1 MGRQSWQETLAG
13 LEVMSSEIWEGLCWC
28 NNCGGTQGSACRGT
42 FSPSLLFPVLFRS
55 HRLKARFSIT
65 ISMFCSLQCLKTLRG
80 FVFSFSVSGSALYLY
95 SVSRVSGAEVLR
107 VCCIAVPG
115 MLYQQ
120 HRGEVVMNVLSCSTR
135 WRFSLMLI
143 SVPALART
151 LLFLAA
157 VTVRF
162 YEKYPGSAAGTRLLS
177 NGIIYSTLPLWS
189 LTTTSPSTFLPA
201 FSSRVTDLCC
211 YFGLCAKRRSLL
223 VLPTSLFSG
232 LHLVILPGCR
242 PWYGTASWW
251 WSEWAGQ
258 LGRKAGRGGIYK
270 G

>member
-1 MGRQSWQETLAG
+1 M
-13 LEVMSSEIWEGLCWC
+13 
-28 NNCGGTQGSACRGT
+28 
-42 FSPSLLFPVLFRS
+42 
-55 HRLKARFSIT
+55 
-65 ISMFCSLQCLKTLRG
+65 
-80 FVFSFSVSGSALYLY
+80 FSFSVSGSALCLY
-95 SVSRVSGAEVLR
+95 SVSLRVSGAEVLR
-107 VCCIAVPG
+107 VCCIAVLG
-115 MLYQQ
+115 TLYQQ
-120 HRGEVVMNVLSCSTR
+120 HREVVMNVLSCSTR

-177 NGIIYSTLPLWS
+177 NGIIYSTLPLRS

-211 YFGLCAKRRSLL
+211 YFGLCAKRKSLL

-232 LHLVILPGCR
+232 LRLVILPGCG
-242 PWYGTASWW
+242 PWYGTASW
-251 WSEWAGQ
+251 
-258 LGRKAGRGGIYK
+258 
-270 G
+270 